1 LIGSIDGHT
10 RGLLE
15 NTSHEGLIAILS
27 CSEIGLLILY
37 RGRKRQKIRV
47 FISNYEIRLYYLKLF
62 GPRAAAILLG
72 VLLSIVFSVFALPAV
87 ALEVWESEMFAI
99 RRLPPVDL
107 SSPVELKGP
116 AEASEPESLKPS
128 EESEK
133 SEPESVDPKSSDSGG
148 ILPSGIVERFE
159 SIESVPAG
167 YVERVEDRI
176 HMPRQLGQAA
186 DYLDP
191 WDGSVELG
199 MDGSSGSANTM
210 SIRFGV
216 ESKLKMEKNIFSI
229 DLDYHKAS
237 TDGQKNT
244 NRLYFDWRYEKPE
257 VAGPF
262 YWYVNGT
269 TTYDEFQPW
278 KVQVSSSTGLGLTFI
293 DTGRFSFGGRFGGG
307 FSQDIGGPDQSVK
320 PELHWGFDSVWK
332 ITNRQ
337 KFVTSLD
344 YYPDVTQLNYFRN
357 VFKFSWEILLDEEM
371 NLSMK
376 FNTTDRF
383 YRPNPGGVP
392 NDVDYSVVLL
402 WGF

>member
-1 LIGSIDGHT
+1 M
-10 RGLLE
+10 
-15 NTSHEGLIAILS
+15 
-27 CSEIGLLILY
+27 
-37 RGRKRQKIRV
+37 
-47 FISNYEIRLYYLKLF
+47 YYLKFF
-62 GPRAAAILLG
+62 GSRAAAILPG
-72 VLLSIVFSVFALPAV
+72 VLLSIVVSVFASPLF
-87 ALEVWESEMFAI
+87 ALEVWESETFSI
-99 RRLPPVDL
+99 RRLPSID
-107 SSPVELKGP
+107 SSSQVELKSP
-116 AEASEPESLKPS
+116 TET
-128 EESEK
+128 
-133 SEPESVDPKSSDSGG
+133 SEPESVEPPKEPGKPKPESTDPKPSDSVG
-148 ILPSGIVERFE
+148 ILPIRFVEEFE

-167 YVERVEDRI
+167 FAEKIEDKI
-176 HMPRQLGQAA
+176 HMPRQFEEAA
-186 DYLDP
+186 DYFDP
-191 WDGSVELG
+191 WEGSVELG

-244 NRLYFDWRYEKPE
+244 NRLYFDWRYEKPK

-278 KVQVSSSTGLGLTFI
+278 KVQVSSSTGLGLKVI
-293 DTGRFSFGGRFGGG
+293 DTERFCFGSRFGGG
-307 FSQDIGGPDQSVK
+307 FSQDIGGPDESIK
-320 PELHWGFDSVWK
+320 PELYWGFDSVWK

-344 YYPDVTQLNYFRN
+344 YYPDVTHFNYFRN
-357 VFKFSWEILLDEEM
+357 IFKFSWEILLDEEM

-402 WGF
+402 WAF